1 MCWSSMKCDQSYLIY
16 ALTFQASRPDAHQNE
31 LAIGFMEAVLN
42 GLCVIKRT
50 YKLSSIYTANI
61 FTFLCTYF
69 FLSFLILICGKPA
82 K

>member
-1 MCWSSMKCDQSYLIY
+1 MKCDQSYLIY

-50 YKLSSIYTANI
+50 YKFSPIYTA
-61 FTFLCTYF
+61 
-69 FLSFLILICGKPA
+69 
-82 K
+82 